1 MEDLKL
7 FLTQTNDFSLA
18 RDFKTVWVY
27 RDVFDLIDVISR
39 TTSLSVFT

>member
-18 RDFKTVWVY
+18 GDFKTVWVY
-27 RDVFDLIDVISR
+27 RDVLDLIDVISP
-39 TTSLSVFT
+39 TTPMIVFT